1 MARASCMAAS
11 LAPMQGRDSG
21 NAQSRSQIR
30 GKTNRGLITCEAA
43 RHLCLCGWTSMQTCI
58 EKCVIYGGNVMYV
71 DERLSCRA
79 RKFAAS
85 LMRRIVP

>member
-1 MARASCMAAS
+1 MARASCMADAGPR
-11 LAPMQGRDSG
+11 LG

-30 GKTNRGLITCEAA
+30 GKTDRGLITCEAA
-43 RHLCLCGWTSMQTCI
+43 RHLCLCGWTSMQTWI
-58 EKCVIYGGNVMYV
+58 EKCVMFGGNVICV
-71 DERLSCRA
+71 DERLSCRT